1 MGAELEDQY
10 DQIIPGAGDKAGAF
24 LGVLKKTCEEQGL
37 GIVLQPA
44 KRSIRDA
51 SVVLRGN
58 LPAGKGN
65 ALQIE
70 IFADRMG
77 TSHNLHVG
85 YQVLRPVVG
94 GGALSSVGIFR
105 ELNYATQRNA
115 GKAGNVR
122 AQSAITQAFHGMVF
136 LPVVQQLIEA
146 VQQSQRP
153 AQHGFLGS

>member
-24 LGVLKKTCEEQGL
+24 LGVLKKTCEAQGL
-37 GIVLQPA
+37 GITLQPA
-44 KRSIRDA
+44 KRSMRDA
-51 SVVLRGN
+51 TVVLRGN

-70 IFADRMG
+70 IFADQMG
-77 TSHNLHVG
+77 TNNLHVG

-94 GGALSSVGIFR
+94 GGALSNVGLFR
-105 ELNYATQRNA
+105 EMNYATQRNA

-136 LPVVQQLIEA
+136 LPVVQQLIDA
-146 VQQSQRP
+146 VQVSQRP
-153 AQHGFLGS
+153 AQNGFLGA